1 MIRPITGNAIV
12 PSVLALGAL
21 AASPA
26 VAAEIQVQASGPVI
40 ELVVNEQV
48 EVEPDEVTI
57 SAGVRTE
64 AMSAQAALRQNSAQM
79 QGVIDRLRS
88 LGIPE
93 RDIQTTRINLGAR
106 FDYDQQER
114 RQVFRGYE
122 ASNQVRVLLRDTEEV
137 GEVLDALVQAGA
149 NDINGPRFSVSDDT
163 EAKAEARR
171 RALERAQM
179 MAMDYA
185 RVAGY
190 SNVRVLQISESVTG
204 RAREEYSADAIM
216 VTAQRAGGAPPV
228 QPGMVETGVTVAVTY
243 EAVN

>member
-1 MIRPITGNAIV
+1 MIRQTALPL
-12 PSVLALGAL
+12 SLALVAL
-21 AASPA
+21 SAQPSQ
-26 VAAEIQVQASGPVI
+26 AAEIEVQATGPVI
-40 ELVVNEQV
+40 ELVVNERV

-64 AMSAQAALRQNSAQM
+64 AMSAQEALSQNSTQM
-79 QGVIDRLRS
+79 QRVIDRLRS

-106 FDYDQQER
+106 FDYDQQTR

-122 ASNQVRVLLRDTEEV
+122 ATNQVRVLLRDTEEV
-137 GEVLDALVQAGA
+137 GGVLDALVQAGA
-149 NDINGPRFSVSDDT
+149 NDINGPSFSVSDDT

-171 RALERAQM
+171 RALERART
-179 MAMDYA
+179 MALDYA

-190 SNVRVLQISESVTG
+190 SNVRVLQISESVQG
-204 RAREEYSADAIM
+204 QAREMYSADSIV
-216 VTAQRAGGAPPV
+216 VTGSRVGGAPPV

>member
-1 MIRPITGNAIV
+1 MRIYPIL
-12 PSVLALGAL
+12 LASAGLM
-21 AASPA
+21 AAPVA
-26 VAAEIQVQASGPVI
+26 AAEITVQATGPVI

-48 EVEPDEVTI
+48 EVEPDQVTI
-57 SAGVRTE
+57 SAGVTNRAMTAQE
-64 AMSAQAALRQNSAQM
+64 ALSQNSAQM
-79 QGVIDRLRS
+79 QRVIDRLRS

-106 FDYDQQER
+106 FEYDQPSQ

-122 ASNQVRVLLRDTEEV
+122 ASNQVRVLLRDTENV
-137 GEVLDALVQAGA
+137 GRVLDALVQAGA

-163 EAKAEARR
+163 GPKAEARR
-171 RALERAQM
+171 RALERARG

-190 SNVRVLQISESVTG
+190 SNVRVLKIAESVSG
-204 RAREEYSADAIM
+204 SAREYSADAIM
-216 VTAQRAGGAPPV
+216 VTAQRAGAAPPV
-228 QPGMVETGVTVAVTY
+228 QPGMVETGVTVSVTY

>member
-1 MIRPITGNAIV
+1 MIRNAVV
-12 PSVLALGAL
+12 PASLALATL
-21 AASPA
+21 VASPSI
-26 VAAEIQVQASGPVI
+26 AAEVQIQATGPVI

-48 EVEPDEVTI
+48 DVEPDEVSI

-64 AMSAQAALRQNSAQM
+64 AMTAQDALRQNSAQM
-79 QGVIDRLRS
+79 QRVIDRLRS

-106 FDYDQQER
+106 FDYDQQTR

-122 ASNQVRVLLRDTEEV
+122 ASNQVRVKLRDTEEV
-137 GEVLDALVQAGA
+137 GSVLDALVQAGA
-149 NDINGPRFSVSDDT
+149 NDINGPSFSISDDT
-163 EAKAEARR
+163 EPKAEARR
-171 RALERAQM
+171 RALDRARA

-190 SNVRVLQISESVTG
+190 SNVRVLKIEESVQG
-204 RAREEYSADAIM
+204 SAREFSADAIV
-216 VTAQRAGGAPPV
+216 VTGSRVGGAPPV
-228 QPGMVETGVTVAVTY
+228 QPGMVQTGVTVSVTY